1 MAGLYIHIP
10 FCRQACHYCDF
21 HFSTTKKLF
30 LPVYKALLLELEQ
43 RKTEFAAGT
52 VFETIYLGGG
62 TPSLLGAAEVQQLL
76 DTVRLHYTVAP
87 DAEITLEANPDDL
100 TPEYLRAL
108 YAAGINRLSI
118 GIQSFRDED
127 LQLMNRAHTAADAAR
142 VVEDAQAA
150 GFSNITIDL
159 IYGIPGLSNAAWDEN
174 ISRALAL
181 NVPHISAYCLTVEP
195 KTALAH
201 FVSEGK
207 INPVDDEAASAQ
219 FMHLLQ
225 RLRENGFV
233 QYEISNFGRPGYFS
247 RHNSSYWKGVPYI
260 GIGPS
265 AHSFDGTNRRWN
277 VSNNPQYAAALRLNE
292 PYSETEQ
299 LTHAQRY
306 NEYVLISLRTMWGCA
321 ATELRARFGEE
332 LLAHFENEAAPFL
345 ASGDLLFHEGVY
357 TLADKGKL
365 YADHI
370 ASELFR
376 ITGS

>member
-30 LPVYKALLLELEQ
+30 RPVFNALLLELEH
-43 RKTEFAAGT
+43 RKTEFIAGT
-52 VFETIYLGGG
+52 VFETVYLGGG
-62 TPSLLGAAEVQQLL
+62 TPSLLQPEELQQLL
-76 DTVRLHYTVAP
+76 DTVRVHYTVAP

-108 YAAGINRLSI
+108 FAAGINRLSI

-127 LQLMNRAHTAADAAR
+127 LQLMNRAHTATDAAR
-142 VVEDAQAA
+142 VVQDAQAA

-174 ISRALAL
+174 IRRALEL
-181 NVPHISAYCLTVEP
+181 GVPHISAYCLTVEP

-201 FVSEGK
+201 FVKEGK
-207 INPVDDEAASAQ
+207 INAVDDEAASEQ

-225 RLRENGFV
+225 RLRESGFV
-233 QYEISNFGRPGYFS
+233 QYEISNFGKPGHFS
-247 RHNSSYWKGVPYI
+247 RHNSSYWKGTPYI

-292 PYSETEQ
+292 TYSEAEV
-299 LTHAQRY
+299 LTNAQRY

-321 ATELRARFGEE
+321 TAEVRTRFGEE

-345 ASGDLLFHEGVY
+345 ASGDMLLHEGVY

-370 ASELFR
+370 ASELFQL
-376 ITGS
+376 